1 MQPRFH
7 FSVTFACL
15 LVFILKIISSFI
27 EMQLTNN
34 IVYISVSFPSVFC
47 YLDLMSWLYAI
58 AGSHRPSCFMSFRR
72 EKWKKKREREGECLF
87 SVSLVHILGFAL
99 IGINLEHIPTLNQS
113 LLLMLSTKDVWR
125 AISRRN
131 EGCMPEVLKQR
142 VSYEAITVLH
152 FKERISMFRTL
163 KKEN

>member
-72 EKWKKKREREGECLF
+72 EKWKKKRERERGRMPLLSKSCTYPGICSHWNQLGTHSYPEPIIITNAFHKRCLKGYF
-87 SVSLVHILGFAL
+87 
-99 IGINLEHIPTLNQS
+99 Q
-113 LLLMLSTKDVWR
+113 KKWR
-125 AISRRN
+125 MHARGPKTESFLWSNYSIAF
-131 EGCMPEVLKQR
+131 QR
-142 VSYEAITVLH
+142 TYFYVQNT
-152 FKERISMFRTL
+152 
-163 KKEN
+163 